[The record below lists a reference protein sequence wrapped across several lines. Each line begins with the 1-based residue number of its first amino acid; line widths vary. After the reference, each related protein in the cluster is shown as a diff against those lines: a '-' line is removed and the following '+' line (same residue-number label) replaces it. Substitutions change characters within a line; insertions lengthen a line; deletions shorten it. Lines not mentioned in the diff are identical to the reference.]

1 MQRLCRPAD
10 RYPGPGFDTEIG
22 LDGEGPIGPDGWYDV
37 SPDGETGSSAQPDIT
52 TGSTAPPPLSAS
64 EISQAGA
71 GVIRDRVYIGLG
83 VMLILALALVFSFWR
98 RRRLESIQP
107 DADGPSLAYGVHTVI
122 KQTGTEDEASAT
134 EPMDPAQAVKPEPTA
149 PPAPPPPP
157 PPEPADPPASE
168 PTSEFAPIFAPPP
181 APKPAPAPAPAPAP
195 SVQPVTPQP
204 IVATST
210 PRLDL
215 ALEMVGGSRSV
226 MMFSV
231 DFRLDLA
238 NRDDN
243 ALRDVTV
250 LANLAC
256 AQSAAANATPL
267 LGGTEI
273 AKIERIGPQQ
283 SHRVGGQLQLP
294 LNQVKAIKQGAKPLF
309 IPLLHIRVVRPSDSA
324 GEPATIIANRSF
336 VVGTPSTTSQTRVH
350 PLPFGRPTGRIAQP
364 SGPIDQAAHPCLGSK
379 RAGSSGSTA
388 RPSLA
393 L

>member
-1 MQRLCRPAD
+1 MQGDAAIVP
-10 RYPGPGFDTEIG
+10 PSGSVSGPGFDTEIG

-122 KQTGTEDEASAT
+122 KQTGTEDDASAT
-134 EPMDPAQAVKPEPTA
+134 EPMDPVQAAKPEPTA
-149 PPAPPPPP
+149 APAPPPPP
-157 PPEPADPPASE
+157 VPPSPPPPEPAHPPASE

-181 APKPAPAPAPAPAP
+181 APKPEHAPAP
-195 SVQPVTPQP
+195 SAQPVTPQP
-204 IVATST
+204 TMATST

-309 IPLLHIRVVRPSDSA
+309 IPLLHIRVVRQSDSA

-350 PLPFGRPTGRIAQP
+350 PLPLDGPPGGLPNLRAQLIKQPTPA
-364 SGPIDQAAHPCLGSK
+364 
-379 RAGSSGSTA
+379 
-388 RPSLA
+388 
-393 L
+393 